1 MFCSRHCS
9 YSLLTVDADS
19 VVAGANILLTSA
31 DPRPNPTPDVILSAN
46 MLPILGLFTA
56 SAGTVA
62 GTGAG
67 TCTFGVSSFAVSKLL
82 LTAVVRGILFIC
94 EVFVSS
100 IFRFYN

>member
-1 MFCSRHCS
+1 
-9 YSLLTVDADS
+9 
-19 VVAGANILLTSA
+19 
-31 DPRPNPTPDVILSAN
+31 

-62 GTGAG
+62 GTVAG
-67 TCTFGVSSFAVSKLL
+67 TCAGTFGVSSFAVSKLL
-82 LTAVVRGILFIC
+82 LTAVLRGILFIC

>member
-1 MFCSRHCS
+1 
-9 YSLLTVDADS
+9 
-19 VVAGANILLTSA
+19 
-31 DPRPNPTPDVILSAN
+31 

-56 SAGTVA
+56 IAVVGTCAGTDI

-67 TCTFGVSSFAVSKLL
+67 TFAVSSFAVSKLL
-82 LTAVVRGILFIC
+82 LIAVVRGILFIC

>member
-9 YSLLTVDADS
+9 YSLLTADTDS
-19 VVAGANILLTSA
+19 VVAGVNILLTRA

-62 GTGAG
+62 GTCAG
-67 TCTFGVSSFAVSKLL
+67 TCAGTFGASKLL

>member
-1 MFCSRHCS
+1 VFCSRHCS

-19 VVAGANILLTSA
+19 VIAGANILLTSA

-62 GTGAG
+62 VAG
-67 TCTFGVSSFAVSKLL
+67 TCAGTFAVSKLL

>member
-9 YSLLTVDADS
+9 YSLLTADAG
-19 VVAGANILLTSA
+19 VNILLTRA
-31 DPRPNPTPDVILSAN
+31 DPRPKPTPDVILSAN
-46 MLPILGLFTA
+46 MLPRPGLLTA
-56 SAGTVA
+56 SAGTC
-62 GTGAG
+62 AG
-67 TCTFGVSSFAVSKLL
+67 TCAATCAGTFGVSSFAVSKLL

>member
-9 YSLLTVDADS
+9 YSLLTVDVDS
-19 VVAGANILLTSA
+19 VVAGVNILLTSA

-46 MLPILGLFTA
+46 ILPILGLFTA
-56 SAGTVA
+56 IAGEGTVA
-62 GTGAG
+62 GTGTG
-67 TCTFGVSSFAVSKLL
+67 TLGVSKLL
-82 LTAVVRGILFIC
+82 LIAVLRGILFIC

>member
-1 MFCSRHCS
+1 
-9 YSLLTVDADS
+9 
-19 VVAGANILLTSA
+19 
-31 DPRPNPTPDVILSAN
+31 

-67 TCTFGVSSFAVSKLL
+67 TCTFGASKLL

>member
-1 MFCSRHCS
+1 
-9 YSLLTVDADS
+9 
-19 VVAGANILLTSA
+19 
-31 DPRPNPTPDVILSAN
+31 

-62 GTGAG
+62 GTVAGTCAG
-67 TCTFGVSSFAVSKLL
+67 TCTFGVSKLL
-82 LTAVVRGILFIC
+82 LTAVLRGILFIC

>member
-1 MFCSRHCS
+1 
-9 YSLLTVDADS
+9 
-19 VVAGANILLTSA
+19 
-31 DPRPNPTPDVILSAN
+31 